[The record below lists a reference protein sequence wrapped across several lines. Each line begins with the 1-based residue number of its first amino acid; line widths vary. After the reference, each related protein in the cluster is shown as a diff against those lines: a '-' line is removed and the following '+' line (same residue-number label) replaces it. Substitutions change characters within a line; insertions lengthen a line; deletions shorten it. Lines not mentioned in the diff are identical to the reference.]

1 MLAHLRHTHLR
12 RTSCSSWPA
21 AIRSRRLAS
30 ASVVHEEEVEE
41 NDDTRGSR
49 GDEGVGSKDPKYG
62 VWLETEGKKYEQP
75 YRPRNW
81 LGGEVPFPL
90 NRSFKPP
97 TPLSDQLR
105 TIIYNEYMS
114 NPAVY
119 TVRKL
124 SERHSIS
131 LKRVDAI
138 LRLKGLEE
146 HWKKVKGSYW
156 YPICP

>member
-81 LGGEVPFPL
+81 LGGEVVESVFI
-90 NRSFKPP
+90 
-97 TPLSDQLR
+97 LS
-105 TIIYNEYMS
+105 MC
-114 NPAVY
+114 P
-119 TVRKL
+119 
-124 SERHSIS
+124 
-131 LKRVDAI
+131 AI
-138 LRLKGLEE
+138 LRSQYTFTAFSVESLVQATYSSLGPASHNHLQRI
-146 HWKKVKGSYW
+146 HVKSCRLHCAETVRASQY
-156 YPICP
+156 